1 MSKRMS
7 KWLCGVVICGFMGTA
22 NASVILNDGFE
33 NGVSA
38 WYVEGSSGVNVAASP
53 VYEGSKALALTKFDG
68 GVASLQRRFSDETAQ
83 NVEVSMWVYIPAG
96 SANDRSLEIELRDP
110 AQTDETPG
118 AYVLFK
124 EGAGLGV
131 FSNYG
136 WWGADF
142 TKVADVVADQWTK
155 LVIRTD
161 VASKKVTLEYNGT
174 VYDNNGLGYG
184 WATTTLNNLGK
195 IKIWGPSTG
204 SDVTCYIDGLT
215 VTQVPEPVTMGLLV
229 MGGLF
234 FGARKRIA

>member
-1 MSKRMS
+1 
-7 KWLCGVVICGFMGTA
+7 MGTVNA
-22 NASVILNDGFE
+22 NVILSDGFE

-38 WYVEGSSGVNVAASP
+38 WYVEGSQGVNVVANP
-53 VYEGSKALALTKFDG
+53 VYEGSKALALTTFDG
-68 GVASLQRRFSDETAQ
+68 GAASMQRRFSNETAQ
-83 NVEVSMWVYIPAG
+83 QVEVAMWVYIPAS

-155 LVIRTD
+155 LVIQTD
-161 VASKKVTLEYNGT
+161 VASKKITIEYNGT
-174 VYDNNGLGYG
+174 TYDNNGQGYG
-184 WATTTLNNLGK
+184 WATQTLNNLGK

-204 SDVTCYIDGLT
+204 SNVACYVDGLT
-215 VTQVPEPVTMGLLV
+215 VTQVPEPVTIGLLM
-229 MGGLF
+229 MGGL
-234 FGARKRIA
+234 GLWARKRIA